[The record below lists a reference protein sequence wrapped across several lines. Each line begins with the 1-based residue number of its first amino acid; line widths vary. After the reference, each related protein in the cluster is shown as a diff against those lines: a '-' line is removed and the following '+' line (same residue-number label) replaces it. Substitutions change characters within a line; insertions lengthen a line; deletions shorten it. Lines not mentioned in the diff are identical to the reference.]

1 MFGAGASRDFF
12 KPALT
17 TQYLT
22 EAVKDHHN
30 WARVINHY
38 QAIKDSSIVVADPT
52 GVISLINL
60 ILNTNPDFNFEQIAE
75 VLDKLCSYWFDP
87 CPMNTMLGS
96 LESIFKKIYSTD
108 VTWERCSGWD
118 NIPFL
123 FRQIIAEAIL
133 NLQDNYQSP
142 DYNTLLLNQKTFI
155 ESLSKSGD
163 DISLISLN
171 YDETLANSIEGLG
184 FDTCFGASQL
194 PGQFNEID
202 INRFFNC
209 RKIVYY
215 PHGHVRFRFTDQLNV
230 EYYRDGN
237 FANQQRWVG
246 LDSAMPGANMP
257 VTKGKFAYNFNSF
270 ITTGQTKNDILNYLP
285 YSVYYQ
291 RMAID
296 LFKSDKLFVIGYS
309 FGDEHINRFL
319 KSYLKSGQNKKV
331 IIVDYYDKPITMID
345 EYQDSE
351 NIILKINNVFG
362 PEWQVYVNTDGQKVA
377 WNEQEIVNLNNSGFG
392 QIFDKVYFYKK
403 GYTQFLK
410 DWINGYIRI

>member
-1 MFGAGASRDFF
+1 
-12 KPALT
+12 
-17 TQYLT
+17 
-22 EAVKDHHN
+22 
-30 WARVINHY
+30 
-38 QAIKDSSIVVADPT
+38 
-52 GVISLINL
+52 
-60 ILNTNPDFNFEQIAE
+60 
-75 VLDKLCSYWFDP
+75 
-87 CPMNTMLGS
+87 MNTILGT
-96 LESIFKKIYSTD
+96 LEFIFKKIYLGNVECLRS
-108 VTWERCSGWD
+108 SSWD
-118 NIPFL
+118 DIPFL
-123 FRQIIAEAIL
+123 FRQMIAEAIL
-133 NLQDNYQSP
+133 DLQVNYQSP
-142 DYNTLLLNQKTFI
+142 DYNTLLFNQRTFI
-155 ESLSKSGD
+155 ESISKSSY

-184 FDTCFGASQL
+184 FDTCFGESQL

-202 INRFFNC
+202 INKFFNC
-209 RKIVYY
+209 NKVVYY
-215 PHGHVRFRFTDQLNV
+215 PHGHVRFRFTDQLNI
-230 EYYRDGN
+230 EYYRNGGS
-237 FANQQRWVG
+237 ANSRRWEG

-257 VTKGKFAYNFNSF
+257 ITKGKFAYNFNSF
-270 ITTGQTKNDILNYLP
+270 ITTGQTKDDILNYLP

-296 LFKSDKLFVIGYS
+296 LFRSDILFIIGYS

-345 EYQDSE
+345 EYQDSG

-362 PEWQVYVNTDGQKVA
+362 PEWRVFVNSDGQKVA
-377 WNEQEIVNLNNSGFG
+377 WNEKEIVNLNNSGFG